1 MNSIANS
8 SKLRLMKDY
17 KKIEKE
23 EIDGINACP
32 EENNIYK
39 WDGYIIGPDET
50 PWENGVFKITMEF
63 PVEYPSKPPNIKFIS
78 KIFHPNVYNDGRI
91 CLDILDKNWSPVYDV
106 CSILISLRSLLTDP
120 NENSPANVEA
130 AQLYKQNI
138 QEYYSRV
145 KKCVEISQIDD
156 ENEDVI
162 NSQNTN
168 QIENSNHENDNIEN
182 QELVNQIHN
191 TNSVNINVNLND
203 NNDNN
208 DNYSMSNNNLNND
221 NSHDEDDSDVHSI
234 ENVLGTIS
242 SHSMTF
248 SNNNNNQNNN
258 DTSSIISNTY
268 SNSNSNSNI
277 STIVNHNYN
286 NNSNVNINNNN
297 DFSSPIQ
304 NNSYHGYNNI

>member
-8 SKLRLMKDY
+8 SKLRLIKDY
-17 KKIEKE
+17 KKIENG

-39 WDGYIIGPDET
+39 WDGYIMGPDGT
-50 PWENGVFKITMEF
+50 VWENGAFKIKMEF
-63 PVEYPSKPPNIKFIS
+63 PIEYPSKPPNIKFIS

-145 KKCVEISQIDD
+145 KKCVEMSQIDD

-162 NSQNTN
+162 NSQTC
-168 QIENSNHENDNIEN
+168 QDENNIHDYDNIEN
-182 QELVNQIHN
+182 LESLNQIHN
-191 TNSVNINVNLND
+191 TNNVNVNVNLND
-203 NNDNN
+203 NNDN
-208 DNYSMSNNNLNND
+208 YSISNNNLNIE
-221 NSHDEDDSDVHSI
+221 NSQDEDDSEVHSI

-248 SNNNNNQNNN
+248 SNNNQNNN
-258 DTSSIISNTY
+258 DNNSIISNTY
-268 SNSNSNSNI
+268 SNSNSNI
-277 STIVNHNYN
+277 SSINNHTN
-286 NNSNVNINNNN
+286 NNSPNVNINNNN
-297 DFSSPIQ
+297 DFSSPTQ
-304 NNSYHGYNNI
+304 NNSYQNNDNI